1 MIALSLVLN
10 LVCKNGCLPAAASL
24 TEPAE
29 SPHSPE
35 LSFAEKRD
43 FFQKLSL
50 SSSSNATPTHTL
62 KAGTDEK
69 IDTLAADE
77 VFGPESPEEQLS
89 FKECLKFF
97 EKSADDHSPK
107 PEIKDIKK
115 EVWTLVGDEAEDQRL
130 DSMSDISEIER
141 ERELEVVE
149 VVEKRRSTVSI
160 DEQVSLPLHENKEV
174 SETVFDSTKDAKVEV
189 VVKTFV
195 PGSEMLEICSLE
207 NIPQPGEGTLTKETI
222 IETRVVTEVKR
233 VFETPV
239 EESEAKPPSD
249 SQEGLSETIVVQ
261 PAVGDGDNLP
271 SNEEFITKTFK
282 TFTESSYEVSR
293 ATIGAFK
300 KDGVEKAEN
309 KWQRE
314 SPDNI
319 SIVKD
324 KMEPSLGKSE
334 IFICTEETLDNVK
347 KILSVADAES
357 NVLIH
362 ESEPSTSPTADQ
374 HEVIFEKVIC
384 AQKATSDFA
393 ESKSKLMKDITES
406 IAEATRDF

>member
-1 MIALSLVLN
+1 
-10 LVCKNGCLPAAASL
+10 
-24 TEPAE
+24 
-29 SPHSPE
+29 
-35 LSFAEKRD
+35 
-43 FFQKLSL
+43 
-50 SSSSNATPTHTL
+50 
-62 KAGTDEK
+62 
-69 IDTLAADE
+69 
-77 VFGPESPEEQLS
+77 
-89 FKECLKFF
+89 
-97 EKSADDHSPK
+97 
-107 PEIKDIKK
+107 
-115 EVWTLVGDEAEDQRL
+115 
-130 DSMSDISEIER
+130 
-141 ERELEVVE
+141 
-149 VVEKRRSTVSI
+149 
-160 DEQVSLPLHENKEV
+160 
-174 SETVFDSTKDAKVEV
+174 
-189 VVKTFV
+189 
-195 PGSEMLEICSLE
+195 MLEICSLE

-233 VFETPV
+233 VFETPA
-239 EESEAKPPSD
+239 EESEAKPPLD
-249 SQEGLSETIVVQ
+249 SQETLSETIVVQ

-357 NVLIH
+357 NVVIH
-362 ESEPSTSPTADQ
+362 ESEPSTSATADQ